1 MPPGKVPMDGERR
14 SSDKPGGD
22 LLPAWVRKMLSLRAA
37 LALVVVCVVET
48 LPTAEAPTPAF
59 ADRFADSVGVNV
71 HLHYAGTLYT
81 DFELV
86 RTKLAELGL
95 RHLRDGLYD
104 TGTTW
109 QAYYDRHNALGA
121 MGIKGLFTV
130 AAPNVPEE
138 TLRTYPS
145 RMSSSFEA
153 YEATNEY
160 DLSGVAAWPS
170 LLRQSLVQLY
180 GLRQESSLSKF
191 PLYGP
196 ALSMSA
202 AAFAALGNVSAYFD
216 VANLHYYMA
225 GRHPGTPGWGDG
237 GYGSIDWNLAF
248 AKRYATG
255 KPIAVTETG
264 YYDDLAI
271 GDSAPAAIV
280 GRYMPRLLL
289 EQFRKGVQR
298 TYIYELIDDPTPG
311 VPARS
316 GFGLIR
322 ADGSS
327 KPAFRAVAGL
337 IRVFSDRGANVTPQS
352 FTYTLEGG
360 DANVR
365 QMAFQ
370 KRDGT
375 MLLAIWI
382 EAAGFDVGTRQM
394 IAVPPQTVRI
404 TAPAALPL
412 ARSYRWL
419 EDGNVLEDTTGAG
432 QANVSLAINDALTV
446 LQFGSPR
453 RAVPRQVRNLRI
465 VN

>member
-1 MPPGKVPMDGERR
+1 MNGARR
-14 SSDKPGGD
+14 SSDNPE
-22 LLPAWVRKMLSLRAA
+22 AMSSWVRKMSSIRAA
-37 LALVVVCVVET
+37 LVLVLVCVVES
-48 LPTAEAPTPAF
+48 LPTAEVATPAF
-59 ADRFADSVGVNV
+59 ADRFADSIGVNV

-86 RTKLAELGL
+86 RARFAELGV

-104 TGTTW
+104 IGTTW
-109 QAYYDRHNALGA
+109 QMYYDRHNALGA
-121 MGIKGLFTV
+121 MGVKGVFAV
-130 AAPNVPEE
+130 AAPSVPEE
-138 TLRTYPS
+138 TLRTYPA
-145 RMSSSFEA
+145 RLSSSFEA
-153 YEATNEY
+153 YEGINEY
-160 DLSGVAAWPS
+160 DLSGVATWPS
-170 LLRQSLVQLY
+170 LLRQSMVQLHA
-180 GLRQESSLSKF
+180 LRQQPGLSKF

-196 ALSMSA
+196 ALSMSP
-202 AAFAALGNVSAYFD
+202 AAFDTLGNVSAYYD

-248 AKRYATG
+248 AKRYAPG
-255 KPIAVTETG
+255 KSIVTTETG
-264 YYDDLAI
+264 YWDDPAV

-311 VPARS
+311 VSARS
-316 GFGLIR
+316 GFGMIG

-327 KPAFRAVAGL
+327 KPSFRAVAGL
-337 IRVFSDRGANVTPQS
+337 MRVFSDRGAEVTPQS

-360 DANVR
+360 DANLR

-375 MLLAIWI
+375 MLLALWI
-382 EAAGFDVGTRQM
+382 EAASFDVGTRQM
-394 IAVPPQTVRI
+394 VAVPPQTVRVS
-404 TAPAALPL
+404 APAALPL
-412 ARSYRWL
+412 SRSYRWL
-419 EDGNVLEDTTGAG
+419 EDGNVLEDTTTGAG
-432 QANVSLAINDALTV
+432 QTNLSVAVNDALTV

-453 RAVPRQVRNLRI
+453 RAVPRQVQNLRI

>member
-1 MPPGKVPMDGERR
+1 
-14 SSDKPGGD
+14 
-22 LLPAWVRKMLSLRAA
+22 MLSLRAG
-37 LALVVVCVVET
+37 LALVLVCVVES
-48 LPTAEAPTPAF
+48 LPRAEVSTPAF
-59 ADRFADSVGVNV
+59 ADRLADSVGVNV
-71 HLHYAGTLYT
+71 HMHYAGTLYT

-86 RTKLAELGL
+86 RAKFAELGV
-95 RHLRDGLYD
+95 RYLRDGLYD

-130 AAPNVPEE
+130 AAPSVPEE

-145 RMSSSFEA
+145 RMSRSFEA

-170 LLRQSLVQLY
+170 LLRQSLAQLHA
-180 GLRQESSLSKF
+180 LREDPRLSKF
-191 PLYGP
+191 RLYGP

-202 AAFAALGNVSAYFD
+202 AAFAALGNVSVYYD

-248 AKRYATG
+248 AKRYAPG
-255 KPIAVTETG
+255 KPIVATETG

-311 VPARS
+311 VAARS

-327 KPAFRAVAGL
+327 KPAFRAVASL
-337 IRVFSDRGANVTPQS
+337 IRVFSDRGAAVPARS

-360 DANVR
+360 DGNVR

-370 KRDGT
+370 KRDGS
-375 MLLAIWI
+375 MLLAVWI
-382 EAAGFDVGTRQM
+382 EAAGFDPGTRQM
-394 IAVPPQTVRI
+394 VAVPPQTVRI
-404 TAPAALPL
+404 SAPAALPL

-432 QANVSLAINDALTV
+432 QANISLTINDALTV

-453 RAVPRQVRNLRI
+453 RTRSVQNLRN
-465 VN
+465 VH

>member
-1 MPPGKVPMDGERR
+1 M
-14 SSDKPGGD
+14 S
-22 LLPAWVRKMLSLRAA
+22 SLRAA
-37 LALVVVCVVET
+37 LALVLACVVES
-48 LPTAEAPTPAF
+48 LPRAEVSTPPF

-71 HLHYAGTLYT
+71 HMHYAGTLYT
-81 DFELV
+81 NFELV
-86 RTKLAELGL
+86 RARFAELGV

-104 TGTTW
+104 NGTTW
-109 QAYYDRHNALGA
+109 QEYYDRHNALGA

-130 AAPNVPEE
+130 AAPSVPEE
-138 TLRTYPS
+138 TLRNFPS
-145 RMSSSFEA
+145 RTSSSFEA

-160 DLSGVAAWPS
+160 DLTGGAAWPS
-170 LLRQSLVQLY
+170 LLRQSLVQLHA
-180 GLRQESSLSKF
+180 LREQPSLSKF

-202 AAFAALGNVSAYFD
+202 AAFAALGNVSAYYD

-248 AKRYATG
+248 ARRYAPG
-255 KPIAVTETG
+255 KTIVTTETG
-264 YYDDLAI
+264 YYDDPAI
-271 GDSAPAAIV
+271 GDSAPPAIV

-289 EQFRKGVQR
+289 EQFRKGVTR
-298 TYIYELIDDPTPG
+298 SYIYELIDDPTPG
-311 VPARS
+311 VAGRS
-316 GFGLIR
+316 GFGLIG

-337 IRVFSDRGANVTPQS
+337 IRVFSDRGADVTRQS

-360 DANVR
+360 DTNVR
-365 QMAFQ
+365 QLAFQ

-375 MLLAIWI
+375 LLLAVWI
-382 EAAGFDVGTRQM
+382 EAAGFDVGNRQM

-404 TAPAALPL
+404 SAPAGLPL

-419 EDGNVLEDTTGAG
+419 EDGNVLEDTTAAG
-432 QANVSLAINDALTV
+432 QANLNVTVNDALTV

-453 RAVPRQVRNLRI
+453 RAVPRP
-465 VN
+465 

>member
-1 MPPGKVPMDGERR
+1 M
-14 SSDKPGGD
+14 SS
-22 LLPAWVRKMLSLRAA
+22 WVRKMPSLRAA
-37 LALVVVCVVET
+37 LALILVCVVES
-48 LPTAEAPTPAF
+48 LPTAEVSTPAF

-71 HLHYAGTLYT
+71 HMHYAGTLYT

-86 RTKLAELGL
+86 RARFAELGV

-109 QAYYDRHNALGA
+109 QVYYDRHNALGA
-121 MGIKGLFTV
+121 MGVKGLFTV
-130 AAPNVPEE
+130 AAPSVPEE
-138 TLRTYPS
+138 TLRTYPA
-145 RMSSSFEA
+145 RLSSSFEA
-153 YEATNEY
+153 YEGINEY
-160 DLSGVAAWPS
+160 DLSGVTTWPS
-170 LLRQSLVQLY
+170 LLRQSMVQLHA
-180 GLRQESSLSKF
+180 LRQQPSLSKF

-196 ALSMSA
+196 ALSMSP
-202 AAFAALGNVSAYFD
+202 AAFDALGNVSAYYD

-225 GRHPGTPGWGDG
+225 GRHPGTYGWGDG

-248 AKRYATG
+248 AKRYAPG
-255 KPIAVTETG
+255 KSIVTTETG
-264 YYDDLAI
+264 YWDDPAV

-311 VPARS
+311 ISARS
-316 GFGLIR
+316 GFGMIA

-327 KPAFRAVAGL
+327 KPSFRAVAGL
-337 IRVFSDRGANVTPQS
+337 MRVFSDRGADVTPQS
-352 FTYTLEGG
+352 FTYSLEGG
-360 DANVR
+360 DANLR

-375 MLLAIWI
+375 MLLALWI
-382 EAAGFDVGTRQM
+382 ETASFDVGSRQM

-404 TAPAALPL
+404 SAPAALPL
-412 ARSYRWL
+412 SRSYRWL
-419 EDGNVLEDTTGAG
+419 EDGNVLEDTTTGTG
-432 QANVSLAINDALTV
+432 QTNLSVAVNDALTV

-453 RAVPRQVRNLRI
+453 RAVPRQVQNLRI
-465 VN
+465 VD

>member
-1 MPPGKVPMDGERR
+1 MP
-14 SSDKPGGD
+14 
-22 LLPAWVRKMLSLRAA
+22 SLRAA
-37 LALVVVCVVET
+37 LALVLVCVVES
-48 LPTAEAPTPAF
+48 LPRAEVSTPPF

-71 HLHYAGTLYT
+71 HMHYAGTLYT
-81 DFELV
+81 NFELV
-86 RTKLAELGL
+86 RARFAELGV

-104 TGTTW
+104 NGTTW
-109 QAYYDRHNALGA
+109 QEYYDRHNALGA

-130 AAPNVPEE
+130 AAPSVPEE
-138 TLRTYPS
+138 TLRNFPS
-145 RMSSSFEA
+145 RTSSSFEA

-160 DLSGVAAWPS
+160 DLTGGAAWPS
-170 LLRQSLVQLY
+170 LLRQSLVQLHA
-180 GLRQESSLSKF
+180 LREQPSLSKF

-202 AAFAALGNVSAYFD
+202 AAFAALGNVSAYYD

-248 AKRYATG
+248 ARRYAPG
-255 KPIAVTETG
+255 KTIVTTETG
-264 YYDDLAI
+264 YYDDPAI
-271 GDSAPAAIV
+271 GDSAPPAIV
-280 GRYMPRLLL
+280 GRYIPRLLL
-289 EQFRKGVQR
+289 EQFRKGVTR
-298 TYIYELIDDPTPG
+298 SYIYELIDDPTPG
-311 VPARS
+311 VAGRS
-316 GFGLIR
+316 GFGLIG

-337 IRVFSDRGANVTPQS
+337 IRVFSDRGADVTRQS

-360 DANVR
+360 DTNVR

-375 MLLAIWI
+375 LLLAVWI
-382 EAAGFDVGTRQM
+382 EAAGFDVGSRQM

-404 TAPAALPL
+404 SAPAGLPL

-419 EDGNVLEDTTGAG
+419 EDGNVLEDTTAAG
-432 QANVSLAINDALTV
+432 QANLNVTVNDALTV

-453 RAVPRQVRNLRI
+453 RAVPRP
-465 VN
+465 

>member
-1 MPPGKVPMDGERR
+1 M
-14 SSDKPGGD
+14 S
-22 LLPAWVRKMLSLRAA
+22 SLRAA
-37 LALVVVCVVET
+37 LALVLACVVES
-48 LPTAEAPTPAF
+48 LPRAEVSTPPF

-71 HLHYAGTLYT
+71 HMHYAGTLYT
-81 DFELV
+81 NFELV
-86 RTKLAELGL
+86 RARFAELGV

-104 TGTTW
+104 NGTTW
-109 QAYYDRHNALGA
+109 QEYYDRHNALGA

-130 AAPNVPEE
+130 AAPSVPEE
-138 TLRTYPS
+138 TLRNFPS
-145 RMSSSFEA
+145 RTSSSFEA

-160 DLSGVAAWPS
+160 DLTGGAAWPS
-170 LLRQSLVQLY
+170 LLRQSLVQLHA
-180 GLRQESSLSKF
+180 LREQPSLSKF

-202 AAFAALGNVSAYFD
+202 AAFAALGNVSAYYD

-248 AKRYATG
+248 ARRYAPG
-255 KPIAVTETG
+255 KTIVTTETG
-264 YYDDLAI
+264 YYDDPAI
-271 GDSAPAAIV
+271 GDSAPPAIV

-289 EQFRKGVQR
+289 EQFRKGVTR
-298 TYIYELIDDPTPG
+298 SYIYELIDDPTPG
-311 VPARS
+311 VAGRS
-316 GFGLIR
+316 GFGLIG

-337 IRVFSDRGANVTPQS
+337 IRVFSDRGADVTRQS

-360 DANVR
+360 DTNVR
-365 QMAFQ
+365 QLAFQ

-375 MLLAIWI
+375 LLLAVWI
-382 EAAGFDVGTRQM
+382 EAAGFDVGSRQM

-404 TAPAALPL
+404 SAPAGLPL

-419 EDGNVLEDTTGAG
+419 EDGNVLEDTTAAG
-432 QANVSLAINDALTV
+432 QANLNVTVNDALTV

-453 RAVPRQVRNLRI
+453 RAVPRP
-465 VN
+465 

>member
-1 MPPGKVPMDGERR
+1 M
-14 SSDKPGGD
+14 S
-22 LLPAWVRKMLSLRAA
+22 SLRAA
-37 LALVVVCVVET
+37 LALVLACVVES
-48 LPTAEAPTPAF
+48 LPRAEVSTPPF

-71 HLHYAGTLYT
+71 HMHYAGTLYT
-81 DFELV
+81 NFELV
-86 RTKLAELGL
+86 RARFAELGV

-104 TGTTW
+104 NGTTW
-109 QAYYDRHNALGA
+109 QEYYDRHNALGA

-130 AAPNVPEE
+130 AAPSVPEE
-138 TLRTYPS
+138 TLRNFPS
-145 RMSSSFEA
+145 RTSSSFEG

-160 DLSGVAAWPS
+160 DLTGGAAWPS
-170 LLRQSLVQLY
+170 LLRQSLVQLHA
-180 GLRQESSLSKF
+180 LREQPSLSKF

-202 AAFAALGNVSAYFD
+202 AAFAALGNVSAYYD

-248 AKRYATG
+248 ARRYAPG
-255 KPIAVTETG
+255 KTIVTTETG
-264 YYDDLAI
+264 YYDDPAI
-271 GDSAPAAIV
+271 GDSAPPAIV

-289 EQFRKGVQR
+289 EQFRKGVTR
-298 TYIYELIDDPTPG
+298 SYIYELIDDPTPG
-311 VPARS
+311 VAGRS
-316 GFGLIR
+316 GFGLIG

-337 IRVFSDRGANVTPQS
+337 IRVFSDRGADVTRQS

-360 DANVR
+360 DTNVR
-365 QMAFQ
+365 QLAFQ

-375 MLLAIWI
+375 LLLAVWI
-382 EAAGFDVGTRQM
+382 EAAGFDVGNRQM

-404 TAPAALPL
+404 SAPAGLPL

-419 EDGNVLEDTTGAG
+419 EDGNVLEDTTAAG
-432 QANVSLAINDALTV
+432 QANLNVTVNDALTV

-453 RAVPRQVRNLRI
+453 RAVPRP
-465 VN
+465 

>member
-1 MPPGKVPMDGERR
+1 M
-14 SSDKPGGD
+14 S
-22 LLPAWVRKMLSLRAA
+22 SLRAA
-37 LALVVVCVVET
+37 LALVLACVVES
-48 LPTAEAPTPAF
+48 LPRAEVSTPPF

-71 HLHYAGTLYT
+71 HMHYAGTLYT
-81 DFELV
+81 NFELV
-86 RTKLAELGL
+86 RARFAELGV

-104 TGTTW
+104 NGTTW
-109 QAYYDRHNALGA
+109 QEYYDRHNALGA

-130 AAPNVPEE
+130 AAPSVPEE
-138 TLRTYPS
+138 TLRNFPS
-145 RMSSSFEA
+145 RTSSSFEA

-160 DLSGVAAWPS
+160 DLTGGAAWPS
-170 LLRQSLVQLY
+170 LLRQSLVQLHA
-180 GLRQESSLSKF
+180 LREQPSLSKF

-202 AAFAALGNVSAYFD
+202 AAFAALGNVSAYYD

-248 AKRYATG
+248 ARRYAPG
-255 KPIAVTETG
+255 KTIVTTETG
-264 YYDDLAI
+264 YYDDPAI
-271 GDSAPAAIV
+271 GDSAPPAIV

-289 EQFRKGVQR
+289 EQFRKGVTR
-298 TYIYELIDDPTPG
+298 SYIYELIDDPTPG
-311 VPARS
+311 VAGRS
-316 GFGLIR
+316 GFGLIG

-337 IRVFSDRGANVTPQS
+337 IRVFSDRGADVTRQS
-352 FTYTLEGG
+352 FTYTLAGG
-360 DANVR
+360 DTNVR
-365 QMAFQ
+365 QLAFQ

-375 MLLAIWI
+375 LLLAVWI
-382 EAAGFDVGTRQM
+382 EAAGFDVGNRQM

-404 TAPAALPL
+404 SAPAGLPL

-419 EDGNVLEDTTGAG
+419 EDGNVLEDTTAAG
-432 QANVSLAINDALTV
+432 QANLNVTVNDALTV

-453 RAVPRQVRNLRI
+453 RAVPRP
-465 VN
+465 